1 MNKQVHTQIK
11 NGTVCVKTDSCSTG
25 RFSRGIEQ
33 EQLLNHS
40 PEDED
45 TNSEL
50 RALKPGKEKQ
60 KQKNK
65 IRANEGTTQ
74 LSSAFHQIGSVSS
87 QLQARGKLQINI
99 NKCCGFLTKA

>member
-11 NGTVCVKTDSCSTG
+11 NGTAWVKIDSCSTG

-50 RALKPGKEKQ
+50 RALKPGKDKKKKQ
-60 KQKNK
+60 KKTQKQN
-65 IRANEGTTQ
+65 Q
-74 LSSAFHQIGSVSS
+74 
-87 QLQARGKLQINI
+87 GK
-99 NKCCGFLTKA
+99 